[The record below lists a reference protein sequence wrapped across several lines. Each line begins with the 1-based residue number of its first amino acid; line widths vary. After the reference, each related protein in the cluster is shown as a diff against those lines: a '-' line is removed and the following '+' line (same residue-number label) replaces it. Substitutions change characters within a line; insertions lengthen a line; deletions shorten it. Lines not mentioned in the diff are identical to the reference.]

1 VLTNAGSFT
10 LYRFALDSASK
21 SPCDGTCAVY
31 WPSLSRAPRAGAG
44 VTGKLGTIKRS
55 DGSLQATYDGY
66 PLFTYIGG
74 SAPGRASGN
83 WVYLNGGLWYE
94 VAVSRTSWLPRRPYG
109 RSLGSGAHKRE
120 QRAVIM
126 PWEAQVERA

>member
-1 VLTNAGSFT
+1 MPEASPSAGWLWTARRSHLAT
-10 LYRFALDSASK
+10 GHVRSTGPRSA
-21 SPCDGTCAVY
+21 GHQG
-31 WPSLSRAPRAGAG
+31 LAGAG

-66 PLFTYIGG
+66 PFFTYIGG